1 MFGLKTEKNN
11 IVWSAQVKSDV
22 FSLLSTMGVH
32 ISVFFFFLI
41 LWITE
46 PDTLNIDSQFIYY
59 YHKEHLYRGS
69 LMNRES
75 LYTVPPSQTEF
86 VCHRRGTGQ
95 RSCAWRSL
103 ELNWIVLRWDNLKCR
118 SSSTY
123 HGVCVSHSVMFNS
136 VTPWIVAH
144 QAPLSVGFSGQEYWS
159 GLPFPP
165 PGDLPDPGFPGSPAL
180 QTGSLP
186 SEPPGL
192 HPDKQWG
199 YILINSE

>member
-1 MFGLKTEKNN
+1 MLKSK
-11 IVWSAQVKSDV
+11 VMCFHCCQLWV
-22 FSLLSTMGVH
+22 FIL
-32 ISVFFFFLI
+32 VFFFFLI

-75 LYTVPPSQTEF
+75 LYTVPPSQTAF

-136 VTPWIVAH
+136 VTPWTVAH

-165 PGDLPDPGFPGSPAL
+165 PGVFQDQGSSPHLLPWQADSLPPSHRGSPV
-180 QTGSLP
+180 
-186 SEPPGL
+186 
-192 HPDKQWG
+192 
-199 YILINSE
+199 YIYS